1 MICTAVDLFLKAFF
15 YEDLHLNCEMG
26 WLLGINTNYVMVLC
40 LM

>member
-1 MICTAVDLFLKAFF
+1 MICTVVDLFLKAIFMKT
-15 YEDLHLNCEMG
+15 YHLNCEMG